1 MMASTEER
9 MKILRMIDEGKL
21 TAEEGAKLLAALSD
35 TSKAAK
41 RPVMRGPGG
50 VTRMLRVRVTDTR
63 TGKAKATVN
72 LPLAMVDF
80 GLKIASQYVPDISFD
95 EIAEMIHSGTVE
107 GKIVD
112 VIDEE
117 DGEHVEI
124 FIE

>member
-1 MMASTEER
+1 MASTEER

-35 TSKAAK
+35 SSKAAK
-41 RPVMRGPGG
+41 RQFVRGPGG
-50 VTRMLRVRVTDTR
+50 TTRMLRVRVTDNR
-63 TGKAKATVN
+63 TGKVKATVN
-72 LPLAMVDF
+72 LPLGLVDA

-95 EIAEMIHSGTVE
+95 EIAEAIQAGVVE

-112 VIDEE
+112 VVDEE
-117 DGEHVEI
+117 DGDHVEI

>member
-1 MMASTEER
+1 
-9 MKILRMIDEGKL
+9 
-21 TAEEGAKLLAALSD
+21 
-35 TSKAAK
+35 
-41 RPVMRGPGG
+41 
-50 VTRMLRVRVTDTR
+50 MLRVRVTDMR

-72 LPLAMVDF
+72 LPIGLVDA

-95 EIAEMIHSGTVE
+95 EIAEAIQAGSVE

-117 DGEHVEI
+117 DGDHVEI